1 MNTFEHTVSMMKTLP
16 ETDLIKIQTFTEC
29 LFRLREHELADK
41 VCRFLKPMS
50 RDDFIKNIETAEQ
63 EIIDGKYS
71 RAEAC
76 GSPYSRQSRSAGTCG

>member
-1 MNTFEHTVSMMKTLP
+1 MSTLENTVSMMKTLP

-29 LFRLREHELADK
+29 LFRLREHELDDK

-71 RAEAC
+71 RAEEVFDEFERRY
-76 GSPYSRQSRSAGTCG
+76 GL